1 MGPNVG
7 NPATSRTTPHQR
19 YLPPAP
25 APVDDGPGPGPI
37 ARLYADEPKNCKRA
51 VVPFLR
57 NLLFFGLILAVCRV
71 YATEGR
77 AFQVLL
83 QVAGVALPIHYL
95 APYRWKKAIFLAAS
109 VAGLF
114 LVFGADAGAVI
125 VGLSALMIGVTRL
138 PISWNL
144 RVAALVAIATFLSF
158 GRPVALFEQASTVVW
173 PVLGSM
179 FMFRL
184 LIYMYELK
192 HAKKPE
198 PVIDTVGYFFLLPNF
213 CFMLFPVVDYRT
225 WQRGFLAG
233 DVHDVQRRGL
243 DMTFRGVVQLILYR
257 IIDQELLISSA
268 DVAGPWS
275 LMGFLVFNYLVYLQV
290 SGQFHIACG
299 MLHLFG
305 YQLPDTHHRYLLAT
319 GFTDY
324 WRRINIY
331 WKDFMVRLV
340 FNPVVFRLKKWP
352 QPAAL
357 AAATAAVFVVT
368 WLLHG
373 YQSFWL
379 RGDWG
384 FTVPDAIFWT
394 VLGGLVMVNVQLDAR
409 KKPARPRLR
418 PKADEPPPGVDYK
431 ALAIRSAKT
440 AATFVTIVLLWSLWN
455 SPTVGDWLDLLARGL
470 RAS

>member
-7 NPATSRTTPHQR
+7 NPITSRTTPHQR
-19 YLPPAP
+19 FQPPAP
-25 APVDDGPGPGPI
+25 AGGDPRPGWVE
-37 ARLYADEPKNCKRA
+37 RLYAGEPKHCKRELI
-51 VVPFLR
+51 PFLR
-57 NLLFFGLILAVCRV
+57 NLLFFGLTFAVCRL

-83 QVAGVALPIHYL
+83 QVAGVAFPVHYL
-95 APYRWKKAIFLAAS
+95 APYRWKKAVFLAAS

-114 LVFGADAGAVI
+114 LVFGADVGAVV
-125 VGLSALMIGVTRL
+125 VGLSAAMIGVTRL

-144 RVAALVAIATFLSF
+144 RAGILAAFTTFLAV
-158 GRPVALFEQASTVVW
+158 GRPVSLFDQASSVVW
-173 PVLGSM
+173 PVIGSM

-184 LIYMYELK
+184 IVYMYELK

-198 PVIDTVGYFFLLPNF
+198 PMIDTVGYFFLLPNY

-225 WQRGFLAG
+225 WQRGFFAAN
-233 DVHDVQRRGL
+233 VHDIQRRGL

-257 IIDQELLISSA
+257 IIDQELLIPAS

-275 LMGFLVFNYLVYLQV
+275 LLGFLTFNYLVYLQV

-357 AAATAAVFVVT
+357 AAATAVVFVVT

-379 RGDWG
+379 RGTWG
-384 FTVPDAIFWT
+384 FTVPDAVFWT
-394 VLGGLVMVNVQLDAR
+394 VLGALVMVNVQIDAR
-409 KKPARPRLR
+409 KGPARPRLK
-418 PKADEPPPGVDYK
+418 PKADEPPAGYDYK
-431 ALAIRSAKT
+431 GLAARCAKT
-440 AATFVTIVLLWSLWN
+440 AATFATITLLWSLWN
-455 SPTVGDWLDLLARGL
+455 SPSLAAWFDLLARGL

>member
-7 NPATSRTTPHQR
+7 NPITSRASTSPHRQ
-19 YLPPAP
+19 YTLPEGGGSPRPA
-25 APVDDGPGPGPI
+25 GWI
-37 ARLYADEPKNCKRA
+37 ERLYADEPANCRRA
-51 VVPFLR
+51 LVPFLR
-57 NLLFFGLILAVCRV
+57 NLLYFGLVFAVCRQ
-71 YATEGR
+71 YQTEGR
-77 AFQVLL
+77 AFQVLM
-83 QVAGVALPIHYL
+83 QVAGVAFPVHYL
-95 APYRWKKAIFLAAS
+95 APYRWKKAIFLGAS
-109 VAGLF
+109 IAGLF
-114 LVFGADAGAVI
+114 LVFGMDCGAAVM
-125 VGLSALMIGVTRL
+125 GLSALMIGVSRL

-144 RVAALVAIATFLSF
+144 RAGTLAAVGVFLAC
-158 GRPVALFEQASTVVW
+158 GRPAALFERMPSTVW

-198 PVIDTVGYFFLLPNF
+198 KLIDAVGYFFLLPNY

-225 WQRGFLAG
+225 WQRGYFSA

-243 DMTFRGVVQLILYR
+243 EMTFRGAVQLILYR
-257 IIDQELLISSA
+257 IIDQELLIQSS
-268 DVAGPWS
+268 DVNGPLS
-275 LMGFLVFNYLVYLQV
+275 LLSFLVFNYLVYLQV
-290 SGQFHIACG
+290 SGQFHVACG
-299 MLHLFG
+299 MLHMFG

-340 FNPVVFRLKKWP
+340 FNPVVFRLKRWP

-357 AAATAAVFVVT
+357 AAATAVVFFVT

-379 RGDWG
+379 RGTWG
-384 FTVPDAIFWT
+384 FTGPDAVFWT

-409 KKPARPRLR
+409 KGPARPKPR
-418 PKADEPPPGVDYK
+418 PKADEPPPAFDYK
-431 ALAIRSAKT
+431 ALAVRSLKT
-440 AATFVTIVLLWSLWN
+440 AATFATITLLWSLWN
-455 SPTVGDWLDLLARGL
+455 SPSVPAWFELLGRGL